1 MPVLPGAEPFRHEGG
16 EVGVL
21 LCHGFTG
28 SPQSLRPWAEY
39 LAERGLT
46 VALPLLP
53 GHGTRWE
60 DMQLTGWQDWYA
72 EVDRELRALR
82 ERCAHVFVFGLSM
95 GGALALRL
103 AAKHGDE
110 VSGIVVVNPANKVHG
125 LAAHALPV
133 LRHFVRT
140 VPGITSDI
148 AKEGSAEI
156 GYDKVPLH
164 AAHSMR
170 NFYRLLDGE
179 LPQVTQPLLLLHSP
193 QDHVVPPVDSERIL
207 SRVSSTDVTEILL
220 EQSYHVATL
229 DHDAD
234 RIFEESYAFIGQA
247 RTRCRQGV
255 RHWSRGSAGRDGHRW
270 LSTRRTA
277 TIPRRRACPSAMS
290 RACPSTRRPPGRRSC
305 PVTARSPRT
314 RPARNRSSRWKTWPF
329 SSPRR
334 TTTRTAR
341 SEARTTSRRTRLRPR
356 SPSAAPWP
364 SPPASAGPRDFQAPE
379 STDDD
384 FDDTDEGHFVPPEPP
399 PLPSAD
405 TTAKFAWL
413 AVLGGPV
420 LLLLAILLGWD
431 MTWWLATLGIGGFL
445 GGFATLVTRM
455 KSDDEDGDDP
465 GRGAVV

>member
-1 MPVLPGAEPFRHEGG
+1 MPVLPGAEPFHHEGG

-82 ERCAHVFVFGLSM
+82 ERCSQVFVFGLSM

-110 VSGIVVVNPANKVHG
+110 VSGLVVVNPANKVHG
-125 LAAHALPV
+125 LTAYALPV
-133 LRHFVRT
+133 VRHFVKT
-140 VPGITSDI
+140 VAGITSDI
-148 AKEGSAEI
+148 AKDGGIEI

-179 LPQVTQPLLLLHSP
+179 LPQVTQPMLLLRSP
-193 QDHVVPPVDSERIL
+193 RDHVVPPADSARVL
-207 SRVSSTDVTEILL
+207 SRVSSVDVTEILL

-234 RIFEESYAFIGQA
+234 RIFEESFAFVSRLAPAAGKEAGAGQA
-247 RTRCRQGV
+247 GQQEG
-255 RHWSRGSAGRDGHRW
+255 
-270 LSTRRTA
+270 TA
-277 TIPRRRACPSAMS
+277 T
-290 RACPSTRRPPGRRSC
+290 
-305 PVTARSPRT
+305 
-314 RPARNRSSRWKTWPF
+314 
-329 SSPRR
+329 
-334 TTTRTAR
+334 
-341 SEARTTSRRTRLRPR
+341 
-356 SPSAAPWP
+356 
-364 SPPASAGPRDFQAPE
+364 
-379 STDDD
+379 
-384 FDDTDEGHFVPPEPP
+384 
-399 PLPSAD
+399 
-405 TTAKFAWL
+405 
-413 AVLGGPV
+413 GG
-420 LLLLAILLGWD
+420 
-431 MTWWLATLGIGGFL
+431 
-445 GGFATLVTRM
+445 
-455 KSDDEDGDDP
+455 
-465 GRGAVV
+465 